1 MKLFLAFLILTIQDS
16 DAVQLDV
23 TIKEKDAAKMR
34 QLHAESK
41 SQDKYG
47 LFSADAW
54 IKKGG
59 AKKKKKKGKES
70 DTGAEDTVDS
80 DGGNSTDSDV
90 DVDEAEESE
99 DKEKLLG
106 APQPW
111 SSPRLA
117 LPETEPL
124 WYMSQSKDHRHLLK
138 HPVITSFLWY
148 KWQRIR
154 RYFNR
159 NLRFFALFVYLL
171 TWYIFQHCGNTKTSN
186 LEWYVFFIFLSAAMA
201 FFIIKDWTNDV
212 KTYQKNQR
220 TDNSTLQKESSCLLL
235 TKLVVS
241 NWAEA
246 LYLLLLAAV
255 ITLGA
260 DSLLYVLAGLL
271 VIFVLREILQMF
283 VSVKVSWRISIFRFY
298 KHFILEILRKL

>member
-1 MKLFLAFLILTIQDS
+1 MEVEAEADSKAKGEADVKAGLQRGGNEVVFFVLIETIPCPPHPHYSLIQDS

-99 DKEKLLG
+99 DKEIAKGGG
-106 APQPW
+106 AKKKKK
-111 SSPRLA
+111 S
-117 LPETEPL
+117 EKKKE
-124 WYMSQSKDHRHLLK
+124 SKDK
-138 HPVITSFLWY
+138 
-148 KWQRIR
+148 
-154 RYFNR
+154 
-159 NLRFFALFVYLL
+159 
-171 TWYIFQHCGNTKTSN
+171 
-186 LEWYVFFIFLSAAMA
+186 
-201 FFIIKDWTNDV
+201 
-212 KTYQKNQR
+212 
-220 TDNSTLQKESSCLLL
+220 KE
-235 TKLVVS
+235 
-241 NWAEA
+241 
-246 LYLLLLAAV
+246 
-255 ITLGA
+255 
-260 DSLLYVLAGLL
+260 
-271 VIFVLREILQMF
+271 
-283 VSVKVSWRISIFRFY
+283 
-298 KHFILEILRKL
+298 